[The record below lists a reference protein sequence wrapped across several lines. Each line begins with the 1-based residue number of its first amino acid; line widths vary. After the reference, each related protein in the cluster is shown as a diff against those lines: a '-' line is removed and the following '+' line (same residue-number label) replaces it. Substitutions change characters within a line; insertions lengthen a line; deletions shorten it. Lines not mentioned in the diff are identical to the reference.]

1 MESIANGLI
10 QSWGITSS
18 TGAQLVSILVM
29 LGFSAIV
36 LLGFFLPFAGIT
48 SWLERRIAGRMQ
60 CRPGPNVNGP
70 QGFLQWIADG
80 IKAMEKEDL
89 MPNDADAPLFKVAPY
104 FVFMGVAATLVAIPF
119 TEHLIL
125 ADLNIG
131 VFYIIA
137 VTSFVT
143 VGILLA
149 GWSSNNKWSLI
160 GGVRSASQMISYE
173 IPTALSVL
181 TVVLLTGSMSMQ
193 DIVKSQGFW
202 PWQWH
207 ISNNP
212 FMIVMFF
219 IFFISAL
226 AEGSRTPF
234 DLPEAESE
242 LVSGYNTEYSSI
254 RFALFFLAE
263 WGNLF
268 VIAALTSILFLGG
281 WQAPASMANSLS
293 TTMLTIVQFII
304 FMTKMSIVVFI
315 VIQLRW
321 TLPRVRVDQL
331 MIICWHYFVP
341 LSLLS
346 ILGVSIWMAVSY
358 GHSGLQIGMSIF
370 SAAIWLYFVFL
381 VIYRA
386 VINFKKTGAKLN
398 LNFLE

>member
-1 MESIANGLI
+1 MESIIKSLI
-10 QSWGITSS
+10 QTWGVTST
-18 TGAQLVSILVM
+18 TGQELVAILVM
-29 LGFSAIV
+29 LAFSALV

-60 CRPGPNVNGP
+60 ARVGPNINGP

-80 IKAMEKEDL
+80 VKAMEKEDL
-89 MPNDADAPLFKVAPY
+89 MPEDADAPLFKVAPY
-104 FVFMGVAATLVAIPF
+104 FVFMGVAATLIAIPF
-119 TEHLIL
+119 SEYLVISN
-125 ADLNIG
+125 LNIG
-131 VFYIIA
+131 VFYIIS

-173 IPTALSVL
+173 IPVALSIL
-181 TVVLLTGSMSMQ
+181 TVVLLTGSLNMQ
-193 DIVKSQGFW
+193 DIVKAQGFW

-219 IFFISAL
+219 VFFISSL

-242 LVSGYNTEYSSI
+242 LVSGYNTEYSSM

-268 VIAALTSILFLGG
+268 VIGAMTTVLFLGG
-281 WQAPASMANSLS
+281 WQAPEALNGSVW
-293 TTMLTIVQFII
+293 LTPVQFII
-304 FMTKMSIVVFI
+304 FMTKMSVMVFI
-315 VIQLRW
+315 IIQLRW

-331 MIICWHYFVP
+331 MIVCWHYFVP
-341 LSLLS
+341 LALLS
-346 ILGVSIWMAVSY
+346 ILVVAIWMAIS
-358 GHSGLQIGMSIF
+358 HSLPVLQTVMSIISF
-370 SAAIWLYFVFL
+370 AIWGFFIFL
-381 VIYRA
+381 VLYRA
-386 VINFKKTGAKLN
+386 VRNFKKTDAKLN

>member
-1 MESIANGLI
+1 MESITNSLI

-29 LGFSAIV
+29 LAFSTIV

-60 CRPGPNVNGP
+60 SRVGPNINGP

-80 IKAMEKEDL
+80 VKAMEKEDL
-89 MPNDADAPLFKVAPY
+89 MPNDADKPLFKVAPY
-104 FVFMGVAATLVAIPF
+104 FVFMGVGATLVAIPF
-119 TEHLIL
+119 SEYLVL
-125 ADLNIG
+125 SDLNVGI
-131 VFYIIA
+131 FYIIS

-173 IPTALSVL
+173 IPTALSIL
-181 TVVLLTGSMSMQ
+181 TVVLLTGSLSMQ
-193 DIVKSQGFW
+193 DIVKAQGFW

-254 RFALFFLAE
+254 RFAMFFLAE

-268 VIAALTSILFLGG
+268 VIGAMTTILFLGG
-281 WQAPASMANSLS
+281 WQAPASLNGSNWMTA
-293 TTMLTIVQFII
+293 VQFII
-304 FMTKMSIVVFI
+304 FMTKMSAVVFI

-346 ILGVSIWMAVSY
+346 ILAVTVWMAVSY
-358 GHSGLQIGMSIF
+358 GHSTLELGMSIF

-381 VIYRA
+381 VLFRA
-386 VINFKKTGAKLN
+386 VRNFKKTNAKLN

>member
-1 MESIANGLI
+1 MESITNSLI

-29 LGFSAIV
+29 FAFSAVV

-60 CRPGPNVNGP
+60 SRVGPNINGP

-80 IKAMEKEDL
+80 VKAMEKEDL
-89 MPNDADAPLFKVAPY
+89 MPEDADAPLFKVAPY

-119 TEHLIL
+119 SEYLVL
-125 ADLNIG
+125 SDLNVGI
-131 VFYIIA
+131 FYIIS

-173 IPTALSVL
+173 IPTALSIL
-181 TVVLLTGSMSMQ
+181 TVVLLTGSLSMQ
-193 DIVKSQGFW
+193 DIVKAQGFW

-254 RFALFFLAE
+254 RFAIFFLAE

-268 VIAALTSILFLGG
+268 VIGAMTTILFLGG
-281 WQAPASMANSLS
+281 WQAPEILQGSAWN
-293 TTMLTIVQFII
+293 TPVQFII
-304 FMTKMSIVVFI
+304 FMTKMSAVVFI

-331 MIICWHYFVP
+331 MIVCWHYFVP

-346 ILGVSIWMAVSY
+346 ILAVAIWMAVSH
-358 GHSGLQIGMSIF
+358 GHSALELGMSIF

-381 VIYRA
+381 VLFRA
-386 VINFKKTGAKLN
+386 VRNFKKTSAKLN

>member
-1 MESIANGLI
+1 MESITNSLI

-18 TGAQLVSILVM
+18 TGAQLVSLLVM
-29 LGFSAIV
+29 LAFSAVV
-36 LLGFFLPFAGIT
+36 LIPFFLPFAGIT

-60 CRPGPNVNGP
+60 SRVGPNINGP

-80 IKAMEKEDL
+80 VKAMEKEDL
-89 MPNDADAPLFKVAPY
+89 MPDDADKPLFKVAPY
-104 FVFMGVAATLVAIPF
+104 FVFMGVGATLVAIPF
-119 TEHLIL
+119 SEYLVL
-125 ADLNIG
+125 SDLNVGI
-131 VFYIIA
+131 FYIIS

-173 IPTALSVL
+173 IPTALSIL
-181 TVVLLTGSMSMQ
+181 TVVLLTGSLSMQ
-193 DIVKSQGFW
+193 DIVKAQGFW

-242 LVSGYNTEYSSI
+242 LVSGYNTEYSGI
-254 RFALFFLAE
+254 RFAMFFLAE

-268 VIAALTSILFLGG
+268 VIGAMTTVLFLGG
-281 WQAPASMANSLS
+281 WQAPVALQGSIWN
-293 TTMLTIVQFII
+293 TPVQFII
-304 FMTKMSIVVFI
+304 FMTKMSAVVFI

-346 ILGVSIWMAVSY
+346 ILAVTIWMALSY
-358 GHSGLQIGMSIF
+358 GHSALELGMSIF

-381 VIYRA
+381 VLFRA
-386 VINFKKTGAKLN
+386 VRNFKKTNAKLN

>member
-1 MESIANGLI
+1 MESIANSLI

-18 TGAQLVSILVM
+18 TGAQLVSLLVM
-29 LGFSAIV
+29 FGFASVV
-36 LLGFFLPFAGIT
+36 LLAFFLPFAGIT

-60 CRPGPNVNGP
+60 SRVGPNINGP

-80 IKAMEKEDL
+80 VKAMEKEDL
-89 MPNDADAPLFKVAPY
+89 MPDDADAPLFKMAPY
-104 FVFMGVAATLVAIPF
+104 FVFMGVGATLVAIPF
-119 TEHLIL
+119 SEYLVL
-125 ADLNIG
+125 SDLNVGI
-131 VFYIIA
+131 FYIIS

-173 IPTALSVL
+173 IPTALSIL
-181 TVVLLTGSMSMQ
+181 TVVLLSGSLSMQ
-193 DIVKSQGFW
+193 DIVKAQGFW
-202 PWQWH
+202 PWEWH

-212 FMIVMFF
+212 FMIIMFF
-219 IFFISAL
+219 IFFISSL

-242 LVSGYNTEYSSI
+242 LVSGFNTEYSGI

-268 VIAALTSILFLGG
+268 VIGAMTTTLFLGG
-281 WQAPASMANSLS
+281 WQAPLALKGSMW
-293 TTMLTIVQFII
+293 LTPVQFMI
-304 FMTKMSIVVFI
+304 FMTKMSVVVFI
-315 VIQLRW
+315 IIQLRW

-346 ILGVSIWMAVSY
+346 ILAVTIWMAVSH
-358 GHSGLQIGMSIF
+358 GNSTIELVMSIF
-370 SAAIWLYFVFL
+370 STAIWLYFVLL
-381 VIYRA
+381 VLYRA
-386 VINFKKTGAKLN
+386 VRNFKRTDAKLN